1 MAHATFTKELA
12 FKVAE
17 ELISEGLRPTIS
29 NIRERMGGGSPND
42 VTKWMREF
50 NARQQQV
57 AIAQQVPVP
66 AVIQTTATEL
76 LTQLLTQTWDTAREA
91 ANDKLTKERQALDDD
106 RQALELETS
115 EALEQAELLYQENE
129 GLKIQ
134 LTNTNQQHQT
144 DLQTIDDLTQ
154 ELKQSQLQVNQLQSS
169 ITDIQAKLDN
179 LQNNLTETL
188 ELKRLVE
195 IELAKKE
202 GELKE
207 TVRQRESLTAT
218 NIKLNQEL
226 EGLKVQVQSQQI
238 LLNNHVE
245 KISELKTE
253 LSEAKTES
261 KTANASASELNGSLK
276 TALAEINHLR
286 ELMRIDKTEQQ
297 QEAVKPKK

>member
-1 MAHATFTKELA
+1 MAYATFTKELA

-66 AVIQTTATEL
+66 VAIQTTATEL
-76 LTQLLTQTWDTAREA
+76 LNQLLVQTWDTAREA
-91 ANDKLTKERQALDDD
+91 ANEKLTKERQALEDD

-134 LTNTNQQHQT
+134 LDNANQQHQT
-144 DLQTIDDLTQ
+144 DSQTIDDLSQ
-154 ELKQSQLQVNQLQSS
+154 ELRQSQLQVNQLHSS
-169 ITDIQAKLDN
+169 ISDMQAKLDN
-179 LQNNLTETL
+179 LQNGLTETQ
-188 ELKRLVE
+188 EQKRLVE

-207 TVRQRESLTAT
+207 IVRQRESLTAT
-218 NIKLNQEL
+218 NITLNQEL
-226 EGLKVQVQSQQI
+226 EGLKVHVQSQQI

-245 KISELKTE
+245 KITELKTE
-253 LSEAKTES
+253 LSEAKAES

-276 TALAEINHLR
+276 TAQAEINHLR
-286 ELMRIDKTEQQ
+286 ELMKVEQQ
-297 QEAVKPKK
+297 GATKTKK